1 MKKGYEVLT
10 AFNKYQLKK
19 QIGQGGNGIV
29 WEATDEDGD
38 SYAIK
43 FLERQNTEKVLKRF
57 ENETFFCMKHS
68 HKNIV
73 PILDYG
79 TDGEEYVFY
88 VMPLYK
94 QTLRDRLRAGL
105 SHEDVMPIFTGI
117 IEGLSFAHKKGTIH
131 RDIKPENILFAENSN
146 VPIIADFGIAH
157 FSPDNKATYIETAKG
172 DRMAN
177 FQYAAP
183 EQRKRGGI
191 SVEQTDIYAAGLI
204 LNEMFTGEVP
214 QALDYCKISDVA
226 PDYGYL
232 DVLFEHLFKQDP
244 SERLYPEEKIIGEL
258 QALEKRQNN
267 ENELMRLLNV
277 SIEMQKPEDV
287 NPHVI
292 GLKYEKGN
300 IIFELNQSVNDEWFN
315 IISYGAYT
323 HSSIMGHD
331 TNKLMYFGKNRI
343 AMSIRDGETEHT
355 IEEVIKCVKSWIS
368 ITNDIY
374 MHTQYDKMKREQE
387 AKIQENLEK
396 IKRIEKENRMS
407 VFLSSQV

>member
-1 MKKGYEVLT
+1 MKKGHEVLT

-19 QIGQGGNGIV
+19 QIGQGGNGTV

-57 ENETFFCMKHS
+57 ENETFFCMKNS

-105 SHEDVMPIFTGI
+105 GHEDVMPIFTGI

-157 FSPDNKATYIETAKG
+157 FSQDNKATFIETAKG

-214 QALDYCKISDVA
+214 QALDYRKISDVA
-226 PDYGYL
+226 PEYGYL
-232 DVLFEHLFKQDP
+232 DALFEQLFKQDP
-244 SERLYPEEKIIGEL
+244 SERLYPEEKIIVEL
-258 QALEKRQNN
+258 QALESRNNN
-267 ENELMRLLNV
+267 EKELTRLSNL
-277 SIEMQKPEDV
+277 SIEMQKPEEIS
-287 NPHVI
+287 PHVI
-292 GLKYEKGN
+292 GLKYEKGE
-300 IIFELNQSVNDEWFN
+300 IIFELNQSINKEWFST
-315 IISYGAYT
+315 IAYGSYDHT
-323 HSSIMGHD
+323 SIVGYG
-331 TNKLMYFGKNRI
+331 TNKLRFYSNNRI
-343 AMSIRDGETEHT
+343 AMPIREGDTED
-355 IEEVIKCVKSWIS
+355 IIKQIVEYVKNWIS

-374 MHTQYDKMKREQE
+374 RRAQDDKMKREQE
-387 AKIQENLEK
+387 AKIQQKLEK
-396 IKRIEKENRMS
+396 MKKIEKENQMS
-407 VFLSSQV
+407 AFVSSLV

>member
-38 SYAIK
+38 NYAIK

-57 ENETFFCMKHS
+57 ENETFFCMKNS

-94 QTLRDRLRAGL
+94 QTLRDRIRAGL
-105 SHEDVMPIFTGI
+105 SHEDIMPIFTGI
-117 IEGLSFAHKKGTIH
+117 IEGLNFAHKKGTIH

-146 VPIIADFGIAH
+146 VPIIVDFGIAH
-157 FSPDNKATYIETAKG
+157 FSPENKATFIETAKG

-214 QALDYCKISDVA
+214 QALDYRKISDVA
-226 PDYGYL
+226 PEYGYL
-232 DVLFEHLFKQDP
+232 DALFEQLFKQDP
-244 SERLYPEEKIIGEL
+244 SERLYPEEKIILEL
-258 QALEKRQNN
+258 QALEYRNNN
-267 ENELMRLLNV
+267 EKELTRLSNL
-277 SIEMQKPEDV
+277 SIEMQKPEDI

-292 GLKYEKGN
+292 GLKYEKGE
-300 IIFELNQSVNDEWFN
+300 IIFELNQSINKEWFST
-315 IISYGAYT
+315 IAYGSYDHT
-323 HSSIMGHD
+323 SIVGYG
-331 TNKLMYFGKNRI
+331 TNKLRFYSDNRI
-343 AMSIRDGETEHT
+343 AMPIREVDTED
-355 IEEVIKCVKSWIS
+355 IIKQIVEYVKNWIS

-374 MHTQYDKMKREQE
+374 RRAQDDKLKREQE
-387 AKIQENLEK
+387 AKIQQKLEK
-396 IKRIEKENRMS
+396 MKKIEKENRMS
-407 VFLSSQV
+407 AFVSSLV

>member
-1 MKKGYEVLT
+1 MKKGQEVLT

-29 WEATDEDGD
+29 WNATDEDGD

-43 FLERQNTEKVLKRF
+43 LLERQNTEKVLKRF
-57 ENETFFCMKHS
+57 ENETFFCMKNT

-94 QTLRDRLRAGL
+94 QTLRDRIRAGL
-105 SHEDVMPIFTGI
+105 SHEDIMPIFTGI

-131 RDIKPENILFAENSN
+131 RDIKPENILFEENSN

-157 FSPDNKATYIETAKG
+157 FSPDNKATFIETAKD

-214 QALDYCKISDVA
+214 QALDYRKISDVA

-244 SERLYPEEKIIGEL
+244 SERLYPEEKIIDEL
-258 QALEKRQNN
+258 QALEYRNNN
-267 ENELMRLLNV
+267 EKELMRLLNV
-277 SIEMQKPEDV
+277 SIEM
-287 NPHVI
+287 
-292 GLKYEKGN
+292 
-300 IIFELNQSVNDEWFN
+300 
-315 IISYGAYT
+315 
-323 HSSIMGHD
+323 
-331 TNKLMYFGKNRI
+331 
-343 AMSIRDGETEHT
+343 
-355 IEEVIKCVKSWIS
+355 
-368 ITNDIY
+368 
-374 MHTQYDKMKREQE
+374 
-387 AKIQENLEK
+387 
-396 IKRIEKENRMS
+396 
-407 VFLSSQV
+407 

>member
-38 SYAIK
+38 NYAIK

-57 ENETFFCMKHS
+57 ENETFFCMKNS

-94 QTLRDRLRAGL
+94 QTLRDRIRAGL
-105 SHEDVMPIFTGI
+105 SHEDIMPIFTGI
-117 IEGLSFAHKKGTIH
+117 IEGLNFAHKKGTIH
-131 RDIKPENILFAENSN
+131 RDIKPENILFAENRN
-146 VPIIADFGIAH
+146 DPIIADFGIAH
-157 FSPDNKATYIETAKG
+157 FSPENKATFIETAKG

-214 QALDYCKISDVA
+214 QALDYRKISDVA
-226 PDYGYL
+226 PKYGYL
-232 DVLFEHLFKQDP
+232 DALFEQLFKQDP
-244 SERLYPEEKIIGEL
+244 SERLYPEEKIILEL
-258 QALEKRQNN
+258 QALEYRNNN
-267 ENELMRLLNV
+267 EKELTRLSNL
-277 SIEMQKPEDV
+277 SIEMQKPEDI

-292 GLKYEKGN
+292 GLKYEKGE
-300 IIFELNQSVNDEWFN
+300 IIFELNQSINKEWFST
-315 IISYGAYT
+315 IAYGSYDHT
-323 HSSIMGHD
+323 SIVGYG
-331 TNKLMYFGKNRI
+331 TNKLRFYSNNRI
-343 AMSIRDGETEHT
+343 AMPIREGDTED
-355 IEEVIKCVKSWIS
+355 IIKQIVEYVKNWIS

-374 MHTQYDKMKREQE
+374 RRAQDDKLKREQE
-387 AKIQENLEK
+387 AKIQQKLEK
-396 IKRIEKENRMS
+396 MKKIEKENRMS
-407 VFLSSQV
+407 AFVSSLV